1 MRRLSTLCSIGLGC
15 LALAGCGGDWRA
27 KAVDDAEALL
37 RQDRG
42 DPALKFDHVAV
53 TGDSSSGQACGY
65 FERPSAYGGTTS
77 TRFIYFIDGAGGQNP
92 FIDDPAAT
100 YPTNKSDFALNWR
113 TQCLELGYAY

>member
-15 LALAGCGGDWRA
+15 IALAGCGGDWRA
-27 KAVDDAEALL
+27 KAIDDAEALL

-42 DPALKFDHVAV
+42 DPALKFAHVAV
-53 TGDSSSGQACGY
+53 TGDSSSGQACGT

-92 FIDDPAAT
+92 FVDDPAAP
-100 YPTNKSDFALNWR
+100 YPANKSDFALNWR
-113 TQCLELGYAY
+113 TQCLDLGYAY